1 MGTLNKGIFVQTP
14 DRNKESSHEVAW
26 RKSIL
31 GRANGDCVAQTVAA
45 ERQVA
50 LPGLF
55 STSVG
60 SELFSPESEYHVFV
74 LGSFLQHGF
83 LGLRVLPCKQSW
95 PSTFLEQTR
104 SSCLRSW
111 ANKITKAKLRSNAW
125 STFCRVASKD
135 FKTYSCYKVT
145 RRVVCGKQ
153 SCCEAGS
160 CFLGCWGLFF

>member
-14 DRNKESSHEVAW
+14 DRNAESSHEVAW

-83 LGLRVLPCKQSW
+83 LGLRVFALQAVLALHLPGADKEFLPKKLSKQDYKSE
-95 PSTFLEQTR
+95 TDKQCLEHILQ
-104 SSCLRSW
+104 
-111 ANKITKAKLRSNAW
+111 
-125 STFCRVASKD
+125 
-135 FKTYSCYKVT
+135 
-145 RRVVCGKQ
+145 
-153 SCCEAGS
+153 
-160 CFLGCWGLFF
+160 GC